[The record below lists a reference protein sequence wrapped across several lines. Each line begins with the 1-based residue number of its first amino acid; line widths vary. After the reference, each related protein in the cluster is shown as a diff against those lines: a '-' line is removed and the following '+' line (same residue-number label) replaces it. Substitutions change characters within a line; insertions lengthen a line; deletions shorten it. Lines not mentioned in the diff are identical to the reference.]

1 MKITV
6 FSPGHP
12 GPDRKSLPPSLTAPY
27 LAALAEP
34 YAKKITVHDLA
45 VEPFDMRTMVPDVAM
60 FTTTMAQFDQVYAIA
75 KFLKKRGSC
84 IIFGGPHA
92 TLAYDEDPRIQNVAD
107 CVVMGEGERAV
118 PAALQDYLNG
128 SLRTSYSMPVES
140 LAGIPFSRLD
150 LLNRKKYYTT
160 TALIGTRGCTNNCTY
175 CSIRDMYG
183 QKYLNRPVDEVIA
196 EIKYQTTRPGLG
208 WLDRKLVQ
216 FWDDNPACDLDWF
229 HELLEKLI
237 PLKKW
242 WLSQMCLNVAD
253 NEETVKLMKAS
264 GCKGIF
270 VGIESVSEATLRSQK
285 KAAINCV
292 DSYISQ
298 AHTLLEN
305 RINIVGAMMYGF
317 DQDTEE
323 SLFVKTPRLLEK
335 MGVTLLQAHLV
346 TPYPHSEYYRALR
359 DDDRLI
365 TEESKYYNGYT
376 LVHRPK
382 NISPR
387 SLQAGFISTRK
398 EFYSLPSIYK
408 RMKRHHWTKIPEFLV
423 WNAMFFQPNY
433 ESIKGVD
440 IFDWMESL

>member
-1 MKITV
+1 
-6 FSPGHP
+6 
-12 GPDRKSLPPSLTAPY
+12 
-27 LAALAEP
+27 
-34 YAKKITVHDLA
+34 
-45 VEPFDMRTMVPDVAM
+45 
-60 FTTTMAQFDQVYAIA
+60 
-75 KFLKKRGSC
+75 
-84 IIFGGPHA
+84 
-92 TLAYDEDPRIQNVAD
+92 
-107 CVVMGEGERAV
+107 
-118 PAALQDYLNG
+118 
-128 SLRTSYSMPVES
+128 
-140 LAGIPFSRLD
+140 
-150 LLNRKKYYTT
+150 
-160 TALIGTRGCTNNCTY
+160 
-175 CSIRDMYG
+175 
-183 QKYLNRPVDEVIA
+183 
-196 EIKYQTTRPGLG
+196 LG